1 MGLLR
6 RGGYNSSRRSRPA
19 GRHHGV
25 PACPCTVPEVPMSNP
40 QDQRTPEDDAAS
52 PRADGDLSVQAQLD
66 QARSEFDEQRRKSE
80 AYLDLAQRTQA
91 DFANYKRRTAQEL
104 EQKIRD
110 ANGGLL
116 TQLLPVI
123 DDLRRAL
130 ANVPADLAQNPWP
143 QGVALIGQKLE
154 QILQRQ
160 GLEQIGGE
168 GDHFDPHIHEAVA
181 YEEHPVYDE
190 GQVASVYR
198 VGYRLNDRVLRPAQV
213 VVARGSS
220 RPPASAGGESRSV
233 GEGTAHP

>member
-1 MGLLR
+1 
-6 RGGYNSSRRSRPA
+6 
-19 GRHHGV
+19 
-25 PACPCTVPEVPMSNP
+25 MSH
-40 QDQRTPEDDAAS
+40 PED
-52 PRADGDLSVQAQLD
+52 PRGPQADVGPQADGELSVEAQLE
-66 QARSEFDEQRRKSE
+66 QARSDADELRRKSE
-80 AYLDLAQRTQA
+80 AYLDLAQRAQA
-91 DFANYKRRTAQEL
+91 DFVNYKRRTAQEL

-123 DDLRRAL
+123 DDLQRAL
-130 ANVPADLAQNPWP
+130 ANVPADLAEHAWP
-143 QGVALIGQKLE
+143 QGIALIGQKLE

-168 GDHFDPHIHEAVA
+168 GDRFDPHIHEAVA

-198 VGYRLNDRVLRPAQV
+198 IGYRLNDRVLRPAQV

>member
-1 MGLLR
+1 M
-6 RGGYNSSRRSRPA
+6 SRP
-19 GRHHGV
+19 
-25 PACPCTVPEVPMSNP
+25 E
-40 QDQRTPEDDAAS
+40 DQRSHDAETPSQAADS
-52 PRADGDLSVQAQLD
+52 QAEGALSVEAQLEQAQAKAD
-66 QARSEFDEQRRKSE
+66 

-91 DFANYKRRTAQEL
+91 EFVNYKRRTTQEL

-110 ANGGLL
+110 ANGALL

-123 DDLRRAL
+123 DDLQRAL
-130 ANVPADLAQNPWP
+130 DNVPSDLAEHSWAK
-143 QGVALIGQKLE
+143 GIGLIDQKLDG
-154 QILQRQ
+154 ILQRQ

-168 GDHFDPHIHEAVA
+168 GDRFDPHIHEAVA

-198 VGYRLNDRVLRPAQV
+198 VGYRLNDRILRPAQV

>member
-1 MGLLR
+1 
-6 RGGYNSSRRSRPA
+6 
-19 GRHHGV
+19 
-25 PACPCTVPEVPMSNP
+25 MSH
-40 QDQRTPEDDAAS
+40 PEDQPSTESEAPSQAAES
-52 PRADGDLSVQAQLD
+52 QDDGPLSLEAQLAQAQSKAD
-66 QARSEFDEQRRKSE
+66 
-80 AYLDLAQRTQA
+80 AYLDLAQRAQA
-91 DFANYKRRTAQEL
+91 DFLNYKRRTAQEL

-123 DDLRRAL
+123 DDLQRAL
-130 ANVPADLAQNPWP
+130 ASIPADLADHAWP
-143 QGVALIGQKLE
+143 KGISLIGQKL
-154 QILQRQ
+154 QHILQQQ
-160 GLEQIGGE
+160 GLAEIGGE
-168 GDHFDPHIHEAVA
+168 GDRFDPHVHEAVA

-233 GEGTAHP
+233 GEGTVHP

>member
-1 MGLLR
+1 M
-6 RGGYNSSRRSRPA
+6 S
-19 GRHHGV
+19 H
-25 PACPCTVPEVPMSNP
+25 PE
-40 QDQRTPEDDAAS
+40 DQRSTGSDAQSQAAESQADDA
-52 PRADGDLSVQAQLD
+52 PSVEAQLEQAQ
-66 QARSEFDEQRRKSE
+66 AKAA

-91 DFANYKRRTAQEL
+91 ELVNYKRRTTQEL

-110 ANGGLL
+110 ANGSLL

-123 DDLRRAL
+123 DDVQRAL
-130 ANVPADLAQNPWP
+130 ANVPSELVEHSWAK
-143 QGVALIGQKLE
+143 GVGMIGQKLDG
-154 QILQRQ
+154 ILQRQ

-168 GDHFDPHIHEAVA
+168 GDRFDPHIHEAVA

>member
-1 MGLLR
+1 
-6 RGGYNSSRRSRPA
+6 
-19 GRHHGV
+19 
-25 PACPCTVPEVPMSNP
+25 MSYP
-40 QDQRTPEDDAAS
+40 QDQRTPEDDAAG
-52 PRADGDLSVQAQLD
+52 PRADGELSVEAQLD

-130 ANVPADLAQNPWP
+130 ANVPADLADQAWP
-143 QGVALIGQKLE
+143 QGIALIGQKLE
-154 QILQRQ
+154 NILQKQ

-168 GDHFDPHIHEAVA
+168 GDRFDPHIHEAVA

-190 GQVASVYR
+190 GQVASVYSI
-198 VGYRLNDRVLRPAQV
+198 GYRLNDRVLRPAQV

-233 GEGTAHP
+233 GEGSAHP

>member
-1 MGLLR
+1 M
-6 RGGYNSSRRSRPA
+6 S
-19 GRHHGV
+19 H
-25 PACPCTVPEVPMSNP
+25 PE
-40 QDQRTPEDDAAS
+40 DQRSTDSDAPS
-52 PRADGDLSVQAQLD
+52 QADGSQADGALSVEAQLEQAQ
-66 QARSEFDEQRRKSE
+66 AKAA
-80 AYLDLAQRTQA
+80 AYLDLAQRSQA
-91 DFANYKRRTAQEL
+91 DFLNYKRRTSQDL

-116 TQLLPVI
+116 TQLLPVL
-123 DDLRRAL
+123 DDLQLAL
-130 ANVPADLAQNPWP
+130 ANVPADLAEHSWAT
-143 QGVALIGQKLE
+143 GVGLIGQKLE
-154 QILQRQ
+154 GILQRQ

-168 GDHFDPHIHEAVA
+168 GDRFDPHVHEAVA

-233 GEGTAHP
+233 GEGTAHS

>member
-1 MGLLR
+1 M
-6 RGGYNSSRRSRPA
+6 S
-19 GRHHGV
+19 H
-25 PACPCTVPEVPMSNP
+25 PE
-40 QDQRTPEDDAAS
+40 DQRAPDADAQS
-52 PRADGDLSVQAQLD
+52 QADTVLSVEAQLEQAQT
-66 QARSEFDEQRRKSE
+66 QAEDHRRKAE
-80 AYLDLAQRTQA
+80 AYLDLAQRAQA
-91 DFANYKRRTAQEL
+91 DFLNYKRRTAQDL

-123 DDLRRAL
+123 DDLQLAL
-130 ANVPADLAQNPWP
+130 ANLPTDLAQHPWP
-143 QGVALIGQKLE
+143 QGVGMIGQKLGH
-154 QILQRQ
+154 ILKNQ
-160 GLEQIGGE
+160 GLEQIGTE
-168 GDHFDPHIHEAVA
+168 GDRFDPHVHEAVA